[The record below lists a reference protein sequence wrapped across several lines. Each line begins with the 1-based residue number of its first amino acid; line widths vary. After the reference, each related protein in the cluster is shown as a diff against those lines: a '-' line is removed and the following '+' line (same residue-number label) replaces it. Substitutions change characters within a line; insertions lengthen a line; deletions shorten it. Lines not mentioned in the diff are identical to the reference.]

1 MRSQKSNNLINST
14 SLKITALSVA
24 LFILLVVQ
32 ISAQNIPC
40 EIINDGIDLQTK
52 TYRVELGPSMLF
64 NFTPPEVKNDLQED
78 NLMKCQAQIVKV
90 EDKISVHLNLR
101 INSLKAQDIYGSID
115 KEGIMK
121 ITLIDGKEIKLMC
134 YAGSP
139 GVQTQNKKAYIYPV
153 GYELSNRDIRQLSK
167 KEIDKIGIEWSSG
180 YEEYLIYEIDFFM
193 NQLACLDR
201 VANQKPN

>member
-1 MRSQKSNNLINST
+1 MRSQKSNNLTNST
-14 SLKITALSVA
+14 SLKITTLSFVFF
-24 LFILLVVQ
+24 LIYGLNLG
-32 ISAQNIPC
+32 AQNLPC

-52 TYRVELGPSMLF
+52 TYRVELGPTMLF

-90 EDKISVHLNLR
+90 EDKTSVHLNLR
-101 INSLKAQDIYGSID
+101 INSLKAQDIYGSINKAD
-115 KEGIMK
+115 IMK
-121 ITLIDGKEIKLMC
+121 VTLIDGKEIKLKC

-139 GVQTQNKKAYIYPV
+139 GVQTQNIKGFIYPV
-153 GYELSNRDIRQLSK
+153 GYELSNRDIKQLSK
-167 KEIDKIGIEWSSG
+167 KEIDKIGIQWSSG
-180 YEEYLIYEIDFFM
+180 YEEYLIYEIDFFI